1 MENEDNQILDLK
13 KFVED
18 IVIATKTEHRGAI
31 TMFGLK
37 TAVEM
42 HIGTRILELSEVKI

>member
-18 IVIATKTEHRGAI
+18 IVITTKAEHRGAV

-37 TAVEM
+37 IAVEM
-42 HIGTRILELSEVKI
+42 YIGARILELSKVKI